1 MSDGGATGGCG
12 PSPTSS
18 APEAGQPDRTGRLP
32 VRSGRFREIVLVFL
46 ALLVAGIAMN
56 LVIIPRVYVAAP
68 ADGVVYLDAF
78 ERAYAGRITVQG
90 DQVSPAVIDRVACSN
105 RIPDPLIV
113 KATDWECG
121 EPREPG
127 FQASTA
133 WIHPP
138 TYFFVDAML
147 ARGVT
152 AVLPTTDP
160 VDAARLLGALW
171 FAAGGTL
178 LVILGG
184 LWGARTWPSTIV
196 ILAFLPTPLFTAI
209 FSYLTPDRAVLLV
222 GAGVL
227 IAVTWCLR
235 GRLAPPWL
243 AVAGIAA
250 GGLFKQTFVLAALTG
265 ALLIATVWLLGKR
278 GATDRIP
285 TRRAGAAIAWLMGGT
300 AVGLVGWQLLKTT
313 WGQVAQSRSEPDF
326 FTLEPGVGSLIRLM
340 FHGTTGIPGGD
351 TTIDIQPS
359 AMLGIAALLALLSA
373 GAAFGALMYGSMRD
387 RVWPMALTGV
397 LAIGLGG
404 VVIGVLG
411 SVSSGNWLPPS
422 PRYVMPAF
430 AAYVVPL
437 LVLAQGRFL
446 KGLLGA
452 VAVIGALS
460 WLVTPL
466 W

>member
-1 MSDGGATGGCG
+1 MSDHGTKGEQAVT
-12 PSPTSS
+12 PSRS
-18 APEAGQPDRTGRLP
+18 APEGG
-32 VRSGRFREIVLVFL
+32 RSGRARELALVFL
-46 ALLVAGIAMN
+46 TLLVAGIAMN
-56 LVIIPRVYVAAP
+56 LVIIPRVYVTAP

-90 DQVSPAVIDRVACSN
+90 DQVSPTVIDRVVCSD

-113 KATDWECG
+113 EATDWECG

-138 TYFFVDAML
+138 TYFFVDALL
-147 ARGVT
+147 ARSVT

-209 FSYLTPDRAVLLV
+209 FAYLTPDRAVLLV

-265 ALLIATVWLLGKR
+265 ALLIATVWLLGQR
-278 GATDRIP
+278 GGADRIP
-285 TRRAGAAIAWLMGGT
+285 ARRAGSAIAWLLGGT
-300 AVGLVGWQLLKTT
+300 AAGVVGWQLLKAS
-313 WGQVAQSRSEPDF
+313 WGEPTSPPTGTDP
-326 FTLEPGVGSLIRLM
+326 FTLEPGLGSLLRLM
-340 FHGTTGIPGGD
+340 FHGTVGIPAGD
-351 TTIDIQPS
+351 TIIDLQPNG
-359 AMLGIAALLALLSA
+359 MLGIAALLTLLTA
-373 GAAFGALMYGSMRD
+373 GAAFGALMYGSTRD
-387 RVWPMALTGV
+387 RVWPVALTGV

-404 VVIGVLG
+404 VAIGILG
-411 SVSSGNWLPPS
+411 SVSAGDWLPPS

-437 LVLAQGRFL
+437 LVLAQSRIL
-446 KGLLGA
+446 KWLLTA
-452 VAVIGALS
+452 VALIGALS